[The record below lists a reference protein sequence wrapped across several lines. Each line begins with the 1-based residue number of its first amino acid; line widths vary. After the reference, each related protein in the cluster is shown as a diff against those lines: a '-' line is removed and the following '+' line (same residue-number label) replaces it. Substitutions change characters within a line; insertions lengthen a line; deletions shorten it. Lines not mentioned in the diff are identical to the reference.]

1 MTTTPAAPGPHDER
15 IDALVARLSTEQKVQ
30 LLTGRDFWTTWPV
43 EEIGLRRVLMSDGP
57 SGVRGEVWDER
68 DPSLNLPSATA
79 LAASWDRAIARRYG
93 GAAAVEARRKGVD
106 VVLGPTINL
115 HRSPLGGRHFEAFS
129 EDPVLTGDLAAS
141 YVAGVQEHGVA
152 ATPKHYIANDYETDR
167 FTASTEVS
175 ERALRELYL
184 LAFEKAVT
192 EAHAWAVMSSYN
204 AVNGVTASEN
214 DLLETPLNSE
224 WGFDGVVVS
233 DWTGVR
239 SVESANASQDLA
251 MPGPNPWWSEG
262 PLLEAV
268 RSGAVPM
275 AAIDRKVRRI
285 LVLAA
290 RVGALADVDV
300 DGGVNG
306 DVAGAG
312 AVDASASARSA
323 EDGVASAPSAQS
335 AEDGVAFVREAEAEG
350 TVLVRNTGL
359 LPVAPAD
366 VTRIAVIGHNADQ
379 ARTQGGGSA
388 TVVPSSVV
396 SPIDGIR
403 AAYPDAEVEHAI
415 GAVVQ
420 EGIAEFPLDT
430 ITNPATGEPGA
441 RVAFVRAGTELYTED
456 RRATALFWF
465 GGDAPTREADRLDIT
480 TTHTAQQDGTVRIGI
495 GAAGRSRMWIDGEL
509 LLDEDVPFEGD
520 QLGAAFLNPPARSV
534 PVTVTAGQQLAI
546 RIEHDIVQDETLGGV
561 LAYQFGT
568 EPSDDD
574 PADLIAAAVATAS
587 TADVAVV
594 VVGTNSRVESEGYDR
609 TSLALPGHQDALVA
623 AVAAANPATVVV
635 VNAGAPV
642 EMPWRDDVAAV
653 LLTWFGGQEYGNALA
668 DVLTGAREPG
678 GRLPTTWPVAM
689 ADVPVLD
696 VTPVDGAVRY
706 DEGVHIGYRAWLR
719 SGTAPAYPF
728 GHGLGYTSWSIEGIA
743 ATPTVTEGDAV
754 IVTAT
759 VANTGDRAGK
769 HVVQVYASR
778 ATSAV
783 DRPVRWLVG
792 FAPVRLAAGA
802 STEVSVEVPARA
814 FAHWDGGRDGR
825 WAYEPG
831 SFTLHVGS
839 SVVDEAGQATL
850 ELE

>member
-1 MTTTPAAPGPHDER
+1 MDDVTTASSTAER
-15 IDALVARLSTEQKVQ
+15 IEALVGQLTTDEKVQ
-30 LLTGRDFWTTWPV
+30 LLTGRDFWTTWPI
-43 EEIGLRRVLMSDGP
+43 EKIGLRRILMSDGP

-79 LAASWDRAIARRYG
+79 LSASWDRAIAKRYG
-93 GAAAVEARRKGVD
+93 AAAAVEARRKGVD

-141 YVAGVQEHGVA
+141 YVEGVQENGVA

-175 ERALRELYL
+175 DRGLRELYL

-192 EAHAWAVMSSYN
+192 EAHAWAIMSSYN
-204 AVNGVTASEN
+204 SINGVTASEN
-214 DLLETPLNSE
+214 ELLETPLNSE
-224 WGFDGVVVS
+224 WGFDGIVVS

-239 SVESANASQDLA
+239 SVDSAKASQDVA
-251 MPGPNPWWSEG
+251 MPGPNQWWSEG
-262 PLLEAV
+262 PLLAAV
-268 RSGAVPM
+268 QSGDVPIE
-275 AAIDRKVRRI
+275 AIDRKVRRI
-285 LVLAA
+285 LTLAA
-290 RVGALADVDV
+290 RVGALE
-300 DGGVNG
+300 GFEP
-306 DVAGAG
+306 VA
-312 AVDASASARSA
+312 
-323 EDGVASAPSAQS
+323 AQPVHV
-335 AEDGVAFVREAEAEG
+335 EDGVAFVREAEAEG
-350 TVLVRNTGL
+350 TVLVRNMGV
-359 LPVAPAD
+359 LPLDAPA
-366 VTRIAVIGHNADQ
+366 VSRIAVIGHNADQ

-388 TVVPSSVV
+388 TVVPSQVV
-396 SPIDGIR
+396 SPLDGIR
-403 AAYPDAEVEHAI
+403 SAFPGATVDYAI

-420 EGIAEFPLDT
+420 EGIAEFPLST
-430 ITNPATGEPGA
+430 ITNPGTGEPGA
-441 RVAFVRAGTELYTED
+441 RVAFVKDGEELYVED

-480 TTHTAQQDGTVRIGI
+480 TTYTAPSTGTVRIGI

-509 LLDEDVPFEGD
+509 VLDEDVPFEGD

-534 PVTVTAGQQLAI
+534 PVSVTAGQQVAI
-546 RIEHDIVQDETLGGV
+546 RIEYDVVQDETLGGV

-568 EPSDDD
+568 EPSDED
-574 PADLIAAAVATAS
+574 PSVLIDAAVAAATG
-587 TADVAVV
+587 ADIAVV
-594 VVGTNSRVESEGYDR
+594 VVGTNSKVESEGYDR
-609 TSLALPGHQDALVA
+609 SSLALPGHQDDLVR
-623 AVAAANPATVVV
+623 AVAAANPNTVVV
-635 VNAGAPV
+635 VNAGSPV
-642 EMPWRDDVAAV
+642 EMPWRNDVAAV

-696 VTPVDGAVRY
+696 VTPVDGKVSY

-719 SGTAPAYPF
+719 AGTEPAYPF
-728 GHGLGYTSWSIEGIA
+728 GHGLGYTTWTIDGVT
-743 ATPTVTEGDAV
+743 ATPTVREGDAV

-778 ATSAV
+778 ESSAV

-792 FAPVRLAAGA
+792 FAPVRLDAGE
-802 STEVSVEVPARA
+802 STEVSIEVPARA
-814 FAHWDGGRDGR
+814 FAHWDGA
-825 WAYEPG
+825 WAHESG
-831 SFTLHVGS
+831 TFTLHVGA
-839 SVVDEAGQATL
+839 SVSDESGTVTVQSA
-850 ELE
+850 

>member
-1 MTTTPAAPGPHDER
+1 VTTVNDASTASSPSTPLTER
-15 IDALVARLSTEQKVQ
+15 IDALLGQLTTDEKVQ
-30 LLTGRDFWTTWPV
+30 LLTGRDFWTTWPI
-43 EEIGLRRVLMSDGP
+43 EKIGLRRILMSDGP

-79 LAASWDRAIARRYG
+79 LSASWDRAIAKRYG
-93 GAAAVEARRKGVD
+93 AAAAVEARRKGVD

-141 YVAGVQEHGVA
+141 YVDGVQENGVA

-175 ERALRELYL
+175 DRALRELYL

-192 EAHAWAVMSSYN
+192 EAHAWAIMSSYN
-204 AVNGVTASEN
+204 AINGVTASEN

-224 WGFDGVVVS
+224 WGFDGIVVS

-239 SVESANASQDLA
+239 SVDSAKASQDVA

-262 PLLEAV
+262 PLLAAV
-268 RSGAVPM
+268 QSGEVPM
-275 AAIDRKVRRI
+275 AAIDRKVCRI
-285 LVLAA
+285 LTLAA
-290 RVGALADVDV
+290 RVGALE
-300 DGGVNG
+300 GFEP
-306 DVAGAG
+306 VA
-312 AVDASASARSA
+312 ASPVHV
-323 EDGVASAPSAQS
+323 EDGI
-335 AEDGVAFVREAEAEG
+335 AFVREAEAEG
-350 TVLVRNTGL
+350 TVLVRNTGV
-359 LPVAPAD
+359 LPLDAPA
-366 VTRIAVIGHNADQ
+366 VSRIAVIGHNADQ

-388 TVVPSSVV
+388 TVVPSQVV
-396 SPIDGIR
+396 SPLDGIR
-403 AAYPDAEVEHAI
+403 SAFPGASVDYAI

-420 EGIAEFPLDT
+420 EGIAEFPLST
-430 ITNPATGEPGA
+430 ITNPGTGEPGA
-441 RVAFVRAGTELYTED
+441 RVAFVKDGEELFVED

-480 TTHTAQQDGTVRIGI
+480 TTYTAESTGTVRFGI

-534 PVTVTAGQQLAI
+534 PVEVTAGQQVAI
-546 RIEHDIVQDETLGGV
+546 RIEYDIVQDETLGGV

-574 PADLIAAAVATAS
+574 PAVLIEAAVDAARG
-587 TADVAVV
+587 ADVAVV
-594 VVGTNSRVESEGYDR
+594 VVGTNSKVESEGYDR
-609 TSLALPGHQDALVA
+609 SSLALPGHQDDLVR
-623 AVAAANPATVVV
+623 AVAAANPNTVVV
-635 VNAGAPV
+635 VNAGSPV
-642 EMPWRDDVAAV
+642 EMPWRNDVAAV

-668 DVLTGAREPG
+668 DVLTGAQEPG

-696 VTPVDGAVRY
+696 VTPVDGKVAY
-706 DEGVHIGYRAWLR
+706 DEGVHVGYRAWLR
-719 SGTAPAYPF
+719 AGTEPAYPF
-728 GHGLGYTSWSIEGIA
+728 GHGLGYTTWSIEGVS
-743 ATPTVTEGDAV
+743 ATPTVREGDAV

-778 ATSAV
+778 TESAV

-802 STEVSVEVPARA
+802 STEASIEVPARA
-814 FAHWDGGRDGR
+814 FAHWDGS
-825 WAYEPG
+825 WQYESG
-831 SFTLHVGS
+831 TFTLHVGA
-839 SVVDEAGQATL
+839 SVVDDAGTTSL

>member
-1 MTTTPAAPGPHDER
+1 MDDVTTASSTAER
-15 IDALVARLSTEQKVQ
+15 IEALVGQLTTDEKVQ
-30 LLTGRDFWTTWPV
+30 LLTGRDFWTTWPI
-43 EEIGLRRVLMSDGP
+43 EKIGLRRILMSDGP

-79 LAASWDRAIARRYG
+79 LSASWDRAIAKRYG
-93 GAAAVEARRKGVD
+93 AAAAVEARRKGVD

-141 YVAGVQEHGVA
+141 YVEGVQENGVA

-175 ERALRELYL
+175 DRALRELYL

-192 EAHAWAVMSSYN
+192 EAHAWAIMSSYN
-204 AVNGVTASEN
+204 SINGVTASEN
-214 DLLETPLNSE
+214 ELLETPLNSE
-224 WGFDGVVVS
+224 WGFDGIVVS

-239 SVESANASQDLA
+239 SVDSAKASQDVA
-251 MPGPNPWWSEG
+251 MPGPNQWWSEG
-262 PLLEAV
+262 PLLAAV
-268 RSGAVPM
+268 QSGDVPIE
-275 AAIDRKVRRI
+275 AIDRKVRRI
-285 LVLAA
+285 LTLAA
-290 RVGALADVDV
+290 RVGALE
-300 DGGVNG
+300 GFEP
-306 DVAGAG
+306 VA
-312 AVDASASARSA
+312 
-323 EDGVASAPSAQS
+323 AQPVHV
-335 AEDGVAFVREAEAEG
+335 EDGVAFVREAEAEG
-350 TVLVRNTGL
+350 TVLVRNTGV
-359 LPVAPAD
+359 LPLDAPA
-366 VTRIAVIGHNADQ
+366 VSRIAVIGHNADQ

-388 TVVPSSVV
+388 TVVPSQVV
-396 SPIDGIR
+396 SPLDGIR
-403 AAYPDAEVEHAI
+403 SAFPGATVDYAI

-420 EGIAEFPLDT
+420 EGIAEFPLST
-430 ITNPATGEPGA
+430 ITNPGTGEPGA
-441 RVAFVRAGTELYTED
+441 RVAFVRDGTELYVED

-480 TTHTAQQDGTVRIGI
+480 TTYTAPSTGTVRIGI

-509 LLDEDVPFEGD
+509 VLDEDVPFEGD

-534 PVTVTAGQQLAI
+534 PVSVTAGQDVAI
-546 RIEHDIVQDETLGGV
+546 RIEYDVIQDETLGGV

-568 EPSDDD
+568 EPSDED
-574 PADLIAAAVATAS
+574 PSVLIDAAVAAATG
-587 TADVAVV
+587 ADIAVV
-594 VVGTNSRVESEGYDR
+594 VVGTNSKVESEGYDR
-609 TSLALPGHQDALVA
+609 SSLALPGHQDDLVR
-623 AVAAANPATVVV
+623 AVAAANPNTVVV
-635 VNAGAPV
+635 VNAGSPV
-642 EMPWRDDVAAV
+642 EMPWRNDVAAV

-696 VTPVDGAVRY
+696 VTPVDGKVSY

-719 SGTAPAYPF
+719 AGTEPAYPF
-728 GHGLGYTSWSIEGIA
+728 GHGLGYTTWTIDGVT
-743 ATPTVTEGDAV
+743 ATPTVREGDAV

-778 ATSAV
+778 ESSAV

-792 FAPVRLAAGA
+792 FAPVRLDAGE
-802 STEVSVEVPARA
+802 STEVSIEVPARA
-814 FAHWDGGRDGR
+814 FAHWDGA
-825 WAYEPG
+825 WAHESG
-831 SFTLHVGS
+831 TFTLHVGA
-839 SVVDEAGQATL
+839 SVSDESGTVTVQSA
-850 ELE
+850 

>member
-1 MTTTPAAPGPHDER
+1 MTTVNDASTASSPSTPLTER
-15 IDALVARLSTEQKVQ
+15 IDALLGQLTTDEKVQ
-30 LLTGRDFWTTWPV
+30 LLTGRDFWTTWPI
-43 EEIGLRRVLMSDGP
+43 EKIGLRRILMSDGP

-79 LAASWDRAIARRYG
+79 LSASWDRAVAKRYG
-93 GAAAVEARRKGVD
+93 AAAAVEARRKGVD

-141 YVAGVQEHGVA
+141 YVDGVQENGVA

-175 ERALRELYL
+175 DRALRELYL

-192 EAHAWAVMSSYN
+192 EAHAWAIMSSYN
-204 AVNGVTASEN
+204 AINGVTASEN

-224 WGFDGVVVS
+224 WGFDGIVVS

-239 SVESANASQDLA
+239 SVDSAKASQDVA

-262 PLLEAV
+262 PLLAAV
-268 RSGAVPM
+268 QSGEVPM

-285 LVLAA
+285 LTLAA
-290 RVGALADVDV
+290 RVGALE
-300 DGGVNG
+300 GFEP
-306 DVAGAG
+306 VA
-312 AVDASASARSA
+312 ASPVHV
-323 EDGVASAPSAQS
+323 EDGI
-335 AEDGVAFVREAEAEG
+335 AFVREAEAEG
-350 TVLVRNTGL
+350 TVLVRNTGV
-359 LPVAPAD
+359 LPLDAPA
-366 VTRIAVIGHNADQ
+366 VSRIAVIGHNADQ

-388 TVVPSSVV
+388 TVVPSQVV
-396 SPIDGIR
+396 SPLDGIR
-403 AAYPDAEVEHAI
+403 SAFPGASVDYAI

-420 EGIAEFPLDT
+420 EGIAEFPLST
-430 ITNPATGEPGA
+430 ITNPGTGEPGA
-441 RVAFVRAGTELYTED
+441 RVAFVKDGEELFVED

-480 TTHTAQQDGTVRIGI
+480 TTYTAESTGTVRFGI

-534 PVTVTAGQQLAI
+534 PVEVTTGQQVAI
-546 RIEHDIVQDETLGGV
+546 RIEYDIVQDETLGGV

-574 PADLIAAAVATAS
+574 PAVLIEAAVDAARG
-587 TADVAVV
+587 ADVAVV
-594 VVGTNSRVESEGYDR
+594 VVGTNSKVESEGYDR
-609 TSLALPGHQDALVA
+609 SSLALPGHQDDLVR
-623 AVAAANPATVVV
+623 AVAAANPNTVVV
-635 VNAGAPV
+635 VNAGSPV
-642 EMPWRDDVAAV
+642 EMPWRNDVAAV

-668 DVLTGAREPG
+668 DVLTGAQEPG

-689 ADVPVLD
+689 ADVPVLE
-696 VTPVDGAVRY
+696 VTPVDGKVAY
-706 DEGVHIGYRAWLR
+706 DEGVHVGYRAWLR
-719 SGTAPAYPF
+719 AGTEPAYPF
-728 GHGLGYTSWSIEGIA
+728 GHGLGYTTWSIEGVS
-743 ATPTVTEGDAV
+743 ATPTVREGDAV

-778 ATSAV
+778 AESAV

-802 STEVSVEVPARA
+802 STEVSIEVPARA
-814 FAHWDGGRDGR
+814 FAHWDGS
-825 WAYEPG
+825 WQYESG
-831 SFTLHVGS
+831 TFTLHVGA
-839 SVVDEAGQATL
+839 SVVDDAGTASL

>member
-1 MTTTPAAPGPHDER
+1 MTTVNDASTASSPSTPLTER
-15 IDALVARLSTEQKVQ
+15 IDALLGQLTTDEKVQ
-30 LLTGRDFWTTWPV
+30 LLTGRDFWTTWPI
-43 EEIGLRRVLMSDGP
+43 EKIGLRRILMSDGP

-79 LAASWDRAIARRYG
+79 LSASWDRAIAKRYG
-93 GAAAVEARRKGVD
+93 AAAAVEARRKGVD

-141 YVAGVQEHGVA
+141 YVDGVQENGVA

-175 ERALRELYL
+175 DRALRELYL

-192 EAHAWAVMSSYN
+192 EAHAWAIMSSYN
-204 AVNGVTASEN
+204 AINGVTASEN

-224 WGFDGVVVS
+224 WGFDGIVVS

-239 SVESANASQDLA
+239 SVDSAKASQDVA

-262 PLLEAV
+262 PLLAAV
-268 RSGAVPM
+268 QSGEVPM

-285 LVLAA
+285 LTLAA
-290 RVGALADVDV
+290 RVGALE
-300 DGGVNG
+300 GFEP
-306 DVAGAG
+306 VA
-312 AVDASASARSA
+312 ASPVHV
-323 EDGVASAPSAQS
+323 EDGI
-335 AEDGVAFVREAEAEG
+335 AFVREAEAEG
-350 TVLVRNTGL
+350 TVLVRNTGV
-359 LPVAPAD
+359 LPLDAPA
-366 VTRIAVIGHNADQ
+366 VSRIAVIGHNADQ

-388 TVVPSSVV
+388 TVVPSQVV
-396 SPIDGIR
+396 SPLDGIR
-403 AAYPDAEVEHAI
+403 SAFPGASVDYAI

-420 EGIAEFPLDT
+420 EGIAEFPLST
-430 ITNPATGEPGA
+430 ITNPGTGEPGA
-441 RVAFVRAGTELYTED
+441 RVAFVKDGEELFVED

-480 TTHTAQQDGTVRIGI
+480 TTYTAESTGTVRFGI

-534 PVTVTAGQQLAI
+534 PVSVTTGQQVAI
-546 RIEHDIVQDETLGGV
+546 RIEYDIVQDETLGGV

-574 PADLIAAAVATAS
+574 PAVLIEAAVDAARG
-587 TADVAVV
+587 ADVAVV
-594 VVGTNSRVESEGYDR
+594 VVGTNSKVESEGYDR
-609 TSLALPGHQDALVA
+609 SSLALPGHQDDLVR
-623 AVAAANPATVVV
+623 AVAAANPNTVVV
-635 VNAGAPV
+635 VNAGSPV
-642 EMPWRDDVAAV
+642 EMPWRNDVAAV

-668 DVLTGAREPG
+668 DVLTGAQEPG

-696 VTPVDGAVRY
+696 VTPADGKVAY
-706 DEGVHIGYRAWLR
+706 DEGVHVGYRAWLR
-719 SGTAPAYPF
+719 AGTEPAYPF
-728 GHGLGYTSWSIEGIA
+728 GHGLGYTTWSIEGVS
-743 ATPTVTEGDAV
+743 ATPTVREGDAV

-778 ATSAV
+778 AESAV

-802 STEVSVEVPARA
+802 STEVSIEVPARA
-814 FAHWDGGRDGR
+814 FAHWDGS
-825 WAYEPG
+825 WQYESG
-831 SFTLHVGS
+831 TFTLHVGA
-839 SVVDEAGQATL
+839 SVSDDAGTASL

>member
-1 MTTTPAAPGPHDER
+1 VEH
-15 IDALVARLSTEQKVQ
+15 IDALLGRLSTEQKVQ
-30 LLTGRDFWTTWPV
+30 LLTGRDFWTTWPI

-68 DPSLNLPSATA
+68 EPSLNLPSATA
-79 LAASWDRAIARRYG
+79 LSASWDRAIAKRYG

-214 DLLETPLNSE
+214 ELLETPLNSE

-239 SVESANASQDLA
+239 SVEAAAASQDLA

-262 PLLEAV
+262 PLLAAV
-268 RSGAVPM
+268 ESGEVPM

-285 LVLAA
+285 LLLAA
-290 RVGALADVDV
+290 RVGALSGL
-300 DGGVNG
+300 DGP
-306 DVAGAG
+306 
-312 AVDASASARSA
+312 
-323 EDGVASAPSAQS
+323 APAPEV
-335 AEDGVAFVREAEAEG
+335 EDGVAFVREAEAEG
-350 TVLVRNTGL
+350 TVLARNTGV
-359 LPVAPAD
+359 LPLDPAT
-366 VTRIAVIGHNADQ
+366 VSRIAVIGHNADQ

-388 TVVPSSVV
+388 TVVPESVV
-396 SPIDGIR
+396 SPLEGIR
-403 AAYPDAEVEHAI
+403 AAFPAASVEYAI

-430 ITNPATGEPGA
+430 ITNPVTGEPGA
-441 RVAFVRAGTELYTED
+441 RVAFVRDGSELYTED

-480 TTHTAQQDGTVRIGI
+480 TTYTAQQDGTVRIGI
-495 GAAGRSRMWIDGEL
+495 GAAGRSRMWIDGAL
-509 LLDEDVPFEGD
+509 VLDEDVPFEGD

-534 PVTVTAGQQLAI
+534 PVPVTAGQQVAI
-546 RIEHDIVQDETLGGV
+546 RIEHDVVQDETLGGV
-561 LAYQFGT
+561 LVYQFGT

-574 PADLIAAAVATAS
+574 PADLIAAAVSAAS
-587 TADVAVV
+587 QADVAVV

-609 TSLALPGHQDALVA
+609 TSLALPGHQDDLVR

-642 EMPWRDDVAAV
+642 EMPWRDEVAAV

-678 GRLPTTWPVAM
+678 GRLPTTWPATT

-696 VTPVDGAVRY
+696 VTPVDGVVTY

-719 SGTAPAYPF
+719 AGTEPAYPF
-728 GHGLGYTSWSIEGIA
+728 GHGLGYTTWAVDGLA

-778 ATSAV
+778 AESAV

-792 FAPVRLAAGA
+792 FAPVRLEAGA
-802 STEVSVEVPARA
+802 STEVSIEVPARA
-814 FAHWDGGRDGR
+814 FAYWAGGRDGH
-825 WAYEPG
+825 WAYERG
-831 SFTLHVGS
+831 TFTLHVGA
-839 SVVDEAGQATL
+839 SVVDEAGRASV

>member
-1 MTTTPAAPGPHDER
+1 MTTVNDASTASSPATPLTER
-15 IDALVARLSTEQKVQ
+15 IDALLGQLTTDEKVQ
-30 LLTGRDFWTTWPV
+30 LLTGRDFWTTWPI
-43 EEIGLRRVLMSDGP
+43 EKIGLRRILMSDGP

-79 LAASWDRAIARRYG
+79 LSASWDRAIAKRYG
-93 GAAAVEARRKGVD
+93 AAAAVEARRKGVD

-141 YVAGVQEHGVA
+141 YVDGVQENGVA

-175 ERALRELYL
+175 DRALRELYL

-192 EAHAWAVMSSYN
+192 EAHAWAIMSSYN
-204 AVNGVTASEN
+204 AINGVTASEN

-224 WGFDGVVVS
+224 WGFDGIVVS

-239 SVESANASQDLA
+239 SVDSAKASQDVA

-262 PLLEAV
+262 PLLAAV
-268 RSGAVPM
+268 QSGEVPM

-285 LVLAA
+285 LTLAA
-290 RVGALADVDV
+290 RVGALE
-300 DGGVNG
+300 GFEP
-306 DVAGAG
+306 VA
-312 AVDASASARSA
+312 ASPVHV
-323 EDGVASAPSAQS
+323 EDGI
-335 AEDGVAFVREAEAEG
+335 AFVREAEAEG
-350 TVLVRNTGL
+350 TVLVRNTGV
-359 LPVAPAD
+359 LPLDAPA
-366 VTRIAVIGHNADQ
+366 VSRIAVIGHNADQ

-388 TVVPSSVV
+388 TVVPSQVV
-396 SPIDGIR
+396 SPLDGIR
-403 AAYPDAEVEHAI
+403 SAFPGASVDYAI

-420 EGIAEFPLDT
+420 EGIAEFPLST
-430 ITNPATGEPGA
+430 ITNPGTGEPGA
-441 RVAFVRAGTELYTED
+441 RVAFVKDGEELFVED

-480 TTHTAQQDGTVRIGI
+480 TTYTAESTGTVRFGI

-534 PVTVTAGQQLAI
+534 PVEVTAGQQVAI
-546 RIEHDIVQDETLGGV
+546 RIEYDIVQDETLGGV

-574 PADLIAAAVATAS
+574 PAVLIEAAVDAARG
-587 TADVAVV
+587 ADVAVV
-594 VVGTNSRVESEGYDR
+594 VVGTNSKVESEGYDR
-609 TSLALPGHQDALVA
+609 SSLALPGHQDDLVR
-623 AVAAANPATVVV
+623 AVAAANPNTVVV
-635 VNAGAPV
+635 VNAGSPV
-642 EMPWRDDVAAV
+642 EMPWRNDVAAV

-668 DVLTGAREPG
+668 DVLTGAQEPG

-696 VTPVDGAVRY
+696 VTPVDGKVAY
-706 DEGVHIGYRAWLR
+706 DEGVHVGYRAWLR
-719 SGTAPAYPF
+719 AGTEPAYPF
-728 GHGLGYTSWSIEGIA
+728 GHGLGYTTWSIEGVS
-743 ATPTVTEGDAV
+743 ATPTVREGDAV

-778 ATSAV
+778 AESAV

-802 STEVSVEVPARA
+802 STEVSIEVPARA
-814 FAHWDGGRDGR
+814 FAHWDGS
-825 WAYEPG
+825 WQYESG
-831 SFTLHVGS
+831 TFTLHVGA
-839 SVVDEAGQATL
+839 SVVDDAGTTSL

>member
-1 MTTTPAAPGPHDER
+1 VTTVNDVTTASSPSPQDER
-15 IDALVARLSTEQKVQ
+15 IDALVEQLTTEEKVQ
-30 LLTGRDFWTTWPV
+30 LLTGRDFWTTWPI
-43 EEIGLRRVLMSDGP
+43 EKIGLRRILMSDGP

-79 LAASWDRAIARRYG
+79 LSASWDRAIAKRYG
-93 GAAAVEARRKGVD
+93 AAAAVEARRKGVD

-141 YVAGVQEHGVA
+141 YVAGVQENGVA

-175 ERALRELYL
+175 DRALRELYL

-192 EAHAWAVMSSYN
+192 EAHAWAIMSSYN
-204 AVNGVTASEN
+204 AINGVTASEN

-224 WGFDGVVVS
+224 WGFDGIVVS

-239 SVESANASQDLA
+239 SVDSAKASQDVA
-251 MPGPNPWWSEG
+251 MPGPNQWWSEG
-262 PLLEAV
+262 PLLAAV
-268 RSGAVPM
+268 QSGDVPI

-285 LVLAA
+285 LTLAA
-290 RVGALADVDV
+290 RVGALE
-300 DGGVNG
+300 GFEP
-306 DVAGAG
+306 VAAQP
-312 AVDASASARSA
+312 VHV
-323 EDGVASAPSAQS
+323 EDGI
-335 AEDGVAFVREAEAEG
+335 AFVREAEAEG
-350 TVLVRNTGL
+350 TVLVRNTGV
-359 LPVAPAD
+359 LPLDAPR
-366 VTRIAVIGHNADQ
+366 VSRIAVIGHNADQ

-388 TVVPSSVV
+388 TVVPSRVV
-396 SPIDGIR
+396 SPLDGIR
-403 AAYPDAEVEHAI
+403 AAFPGATVDYAI

-420 EGIAEFPLDT
+420 QGIAEFPLSA

-441 RVAFVRAGTELYTED
+441 RVAFVKDGEEISVED

-480 TTHTAQQDGTVRIGI
+480 TTYTAESTGTVRIGI
-495 GAAGRSRMWIDGEL
+495 GAAGRSRMWIDGAL
-509 LLDEDVPFEGD
+509 VLDEDVPFDGD

-534 PVTVTAGQQLAI
+534 PVDVTEGQQLAI
-546 RIEHDIVQDETLGGV
+546 RIEYDIVQDETLGGV

-574 PADLIAAAVATAS
+574 PAELISSAAQAAAL
-587 TADVAVV
+587 ADVAVV
-594 VVGTNSRVESEGYDR
+594 VVGTNSKVESEGYDR
-609 TSLALPGHQDALVA
+609 SSLALPGHQDDLVR
-623 AVAAANPATVVV
+623 AVAAANPNTIVV
-635 VNAGAPV
+635 VNAGSPV
-642 EMPWRDDVAAV
+642 ELPWRNDVAAV

-668 DVLTGAREPG
+668 DVLTGAQEPG

-696 VTPVDGAVRY
+696 VTPVDGKVSY

-719 SGTAPAYPF
+719 AGTEPAYPF
-728 GHGLGYTSWSIEGIA
+728 GHGLGYTTWTIDGVA
-743 ATPTVTEGDAV
+743 ATPTVSEGDAV

-778 ATSAV
+778 DSSTV

-792 FAPVRLAAGA
+792 FAPVRLGAGE
-802 STEVSVEVPARA
+802 STEVSIEVPARA
-814 FAHWDGGRDGR
+814 FAHWDGSWRYEAGR
-825 WAYEPG
+825 
-831 SFTLHVGS
+831 FTLHVGS
-839 SVVDEAGQATL
+839 SVLDEAGTAGV
-850 ELE
+850 ELG

>member
-1 MTTTPAAPGPHDER
+1 MTTANDVTTASSPSPLDER
-15 IDALVARLSTEQKVQ
+15 IGALVDQLTIEEKVQ
-30 LLTGRDFWTTWPV
+30 LLTGRDFWTTWPI
-43 EEIGLRRVLMSDGP
+43 EKIGLRRMLMSDGP

-79 LAASWDRAIARRYG
+79 LSASWDRAIAKRYG
-93 GAAAVEARRKGVD
+93 AAAAVEARRKGVD

-141 YVAGVQEHGVA
+141 YVAGVQENGVA

-175 ERALRELYL
+175 DRALRELYL

-192 EAHAWAVMSSYN
+192 EAHTWAIMSSYN
-204 AVNGVTASEN
+204 AINGVTASEN

-224 WGFDGVVVS
+224 WGFDGIVVS

-239 SVESANASQDLA
+239 SVDSAKASQDVA

-262 PLLEAV
+262 PLLAAV
-268 RSGAVPM
+268 QDGSVPVE
-275 AAIDRKVRRI
+275 AIDRKVRRI
-285 LVLAA
+285 LTLAA
-290 RVGALADVDV
+290 RVGALT
-300 DGGVNG
+300 GF
-306 DVAGAG
+306 
-312 AVDASASARSA
+312 DA
-323 EDGVASAPSAQS
+323 VASSPVHV
-335 AEDGVAFVREAEAEG
+335 EDGVAFVREAEAEG
-350 TVLVRNTGL
+350 TVLVRNTGV
-359 LPVAPAD
+359 LPLSAPA
-366 VTRIAVIGHNADQ
+366 VSRIAVIGHNADQ

-388 TVVPSSVV
+388 TVVPSQVV
-396 SPIDGIR
+396 SPLDGIR
-403 AAYPDAEVEHAI
+403 AALPGATVDYAI

-420 EGIAEFPLDT
+420 EGIAEFPLAT

-441 RVAFVRAGTELYTED
+441 RVAFVQDGSEVFVED
-456 RRATALFWF
+456 RQATALFWF
-465 GGDAPTREADRLDIT
+465 GGDAPTRTADRLDIT
-480 TTHTAQQDGTVRIGI
+480 TTYTAQTPGTIRIGV
-495 GAAGRSRMWIDGEL
+495 GASGRSRMWIDGSL
-509 LLDEDVPFEGD
+509 VLDEDVAVEGD

-534 PVTVTAGQQLAI
+534 PVTVTAGQELAI
-546 RIEHDIVQDETLGGV
+546 RIEHDIVQDEALGGV

-568 EPSDDD
+568 EPSDED
-574 PADLIAAAVATAS
+574 PSVLIDAAVATARD
-587 TADVAVV
+587 ADVAVV
-594 VVGTNSRVESEGYDR
+594 VVGTNSKVESEGYDR
-609 TSLALPGHQDALVA
+609 SSLALPGHQDALVA
-623 AVAAANPATVVV
+623 AVAAANPNTIVV
-635 VNAGAPV
+635 VNAGSPV

-678 GRLPTTWPVAM
+678 GRLPTTWPAAM

-696 VTPVDGAVRY
+696 VTPVDGVVRY

-719 SGTAPAYPF
+719 AGAEPAYPF
-728 GHGLGYTSWSIEGIA
+728 GYGLGYTTWTIDGVSGSPE
-743 ATPTVTEGDAV
+743 VREGDAA

-759 VANTGDRAGK
+759 VRNTGSRAGK

-778 ATSAV
+778 AASAV

-792 FAPVRLAAGA
+792 FAPVRLDAGE
-802 STEVSVEVPARA
+802 STEVSIEVPARA
-814 FAHWDGGRDGR
+814 FAYWDGA

-831 SFTLHVGS
+831 TFALHVGS
-839 SVVDEAGQATL
+839 SVVDAAGTVQI
-850 ELE
+850 ELV

>member
-1 MTTTPAAPGPHDER
+1 MTTVDDTTRASRPTAASPLAER
-15 IDALVARLSTEQKVQ
+15 IDALLGQLTTAEKVQ

-43 EEIGLRRVLMSDGP
+43 EKIGLRRILMSDGP

-79 LAASWDRAIARRYG
+79 LSASWDRAIAKRYG
-93 GAAAVEARRKGVD
+93 AAAAVEARRKGVD

-141 YVAGVQEHGVA
+141 YVDGVQENGVA
-152 ATPKHYIANDYETDR
+152 ATPKHYVANDYETDR

-175 ERALRELYL
+175 DRALRELYL

-204 AVNGVTASEN
+204 AINGVTASEN

-224 WGFDGVVVS
+224 WGFDGIVVS

-239 SVESANASQDLA
+239 SVDSAKASQDVA

-262 PLLEAV
+262 PLLQAV
-268 RSGAVPM
+268 ESGEVPV

-285 LVLAA
+285 LTLAA
-290 RVGALADVDV
+290 RVGALE
-300 DGGVNG
+300 GFEP
-306 DVAGAG
+306 VA
-312 AVDASASARSA
+312 A
-323 EDGVASAPSAQS
+323 EPVHL
-335 AEDGVAFVREAEAEG
+335 EDGVAFVREAEAEG
-350 TVLVRNTGL
+350 TVLVRNTGI
-359 LPVAPAD
+359 LPLDAPA
-366 VTRIAVIGHNADQ
+366 VARIALLGHNADQ

-388 TVVPSSVV
+388 TVVPEHVV
-396 SPIDGIR
+396 TPIEGIR
-403 AAYPDAEVEHAI
+403 AAFPGATVDYAI

-420 EGIAEFPLDT
+420 EGIAEFPLSS

-441 RVAFVRAGTELYTED
+441 RVAFVKDGEELFVED

-465 GGDAPTREADRLDIT
+465 GGDAPIRESDRLDVT
-480 TTHTAQQDGTVRIGI
+480 TTYTAETTGTVRLGI
-495 GAAGRSRMWIDGEL
+495 GAAGRSRMWVDGEL
-509 LLDEDVPFEGD
+509 LLDETVSVEGD

-534 PVTVTAGQQLAI
+534 PVAVEAGQQLAI
-546 RIEHDIVQDETLGGV
+546 RIEHDIVQDDALGGV

-568 EPSDDD
+568 EPSDAD
-574 PADLIAAAVATAS
+574 PTVLIEAAVATARD
-587 TADVAVV
+587 ADVAIV
-594 VVGTNSRVESEGYDR
+594 VVGTNSKVESEGYDR
-609 TSLALPGHQDALVA
+609 SSLALPGHQDDLVRAVA
-623 AVAAANPATVVV
+623 AVNPNTVVV
-635 VNAGAPV
+635 VNSGSPV

-668 DVLTGAREPG
+668 DVLTGAAEPG
-678 GRLPTTWPVAM
+678 GRLPTTWPAAL
-689 ADVPVLD
+689 ADVPVQD
-696 VTPVDGAVRY
+696 VTPVDGKVAY
-706 DEGVHIGYRAWLR
+706 DEGVHVGYRAWLR
-719 SGTAPAYPF
+719 AGTEPAYPF
-728 GHGLGYTSWSIEGIA
+728 GHGLGYTTWTIDGVSAS
-743 ATPTVTEGDAV
+743 PTATEGDAA

-778 ATSAV
+778 AQSAV

-792 FAPVRLAAGA
+792 FAPVRLGAGE
-802 STEVSVEVPARA
+802 STEVSIEVPARA
-814 FAHWDGGRDGR
+814 FAHWDGAWR
-825 WAYEPG
+825 YEPG
-831 SFTLHVGS
+831 TFELHVGA
-839 SVVDEAGQATL
+839 SVVDLAGSATL

>member
-1 MTTTPAAPGPHDER
+1 MTTVNDASTASSPSTPLTER
-15 IDALVARLSTEQKVQ
+15 IDVLLGQLTTDEKVQ
-30 LLTGRDFWTTWPV
+30 LLTGRDFWTTWPI
-43 EEIGLRRVLMSDGP
+43 EKIGLRRILMSDGP

-79 LAASWDRAIARRYG
+79 LSASWDRAIAKRYG
-93 GAAAVEARRKGVD
+93 AAAAVEARRKGVD

-141 YVAGVQEHGVA
+141 YVDGVQENGVA

-175 ERALRELYL
+175 DRALRELYL

-192 EAHAWAVMSSYN
+192 EAHAWALMSSYN
-204 AVNGVTASEN
+204 AINGVTASEN

-224 WGFDGVVVS
+224 WGFDGIVVS

-239 SVESANASQDLA
+239 SVDSAKASQDVA

-262 PLLEAV
+262 PLLAAV
-268 RSGAVPM
+268 QSGEVPM

-285 LVLAA
+285 LTLAA
-290 RVGALADVDV
+290 RVGALE
-300 DGGVNG
+300 GFEP
-306 DVAGAG
+306 VA
-312 AVDASASARSA
+312 ASPVHV
-323 EDGVASAPSAQS
+323 EDGI
-335 AEDGVAFVREAEAEG
+335 AFVREAEAEG
-350 TVLVRNTGL
+350 TVLVRNTGV
-359 LPVAPAD
+359 LPLDAPA
-366 VTRIAVIGHNADQ
+366 VSRIAVIGHNADQ

-388 TVVPSSVV
+388 TVVPSQVV
-396 SPIDGIR
+396 SPLDGIR
-403 AAYPDAEVEHAI
+403 SVFPGASVDYAI

-420 EGIAEFPLDT
+420 EGIAEFPLST
-430 ITNPATGEPGA
+430 ITNPGTGEPGA
-441 RVAFVRAGTELYTED
+441 RVAFVKDGEELFVED

-480 TTHTAQQDGTVRIGI
+480 TTYTAESTGTVRFGI

-534 PVTVTAGQQLAI
+534 PVSVTTGQQVAI
-546 RIEHDIVQDETLGGV
+546 RIEYDIVQDETLGGV

-574 PADLIAAAVATAS
+574 PAVLIEAAVDAARG
-587 TADVAVV
+587 ADVAVV
-594 VVGTNSRVESEGYDR
+594 VVGTNSKVESEGYDR
-609 TSLALPGHQDALVA
+609 SSLALPGRQDDLVR
-623 AVAAANPATVVV
+623 AVAAANPNTVVV
-635 VNAGAPV
+635 VNAGSPV
-642 EMPWRDDVAAV
+642 EMPWRNDVAAV

-668 DVLTGAREPG
+668 DVLTGAQEPG

-696 VTPVDGAVRY
+696 VTPVDGKVAY
-706 DEGVHIGYRAWLR
+706 DEGVHVGYRAWLR
-719 SGTAPAYPF
+719 AGTEPAYPF
-728 GHGLGYTSWSIEGIA
+728 GHGLGYTTWSIEGVS
-743 ATPTVTEGDAV
+743 ATPTVREGDAV

-778 ATSAV
+778 AESAV

-802 STEVSVEVPARA
+802 STEVSIEVPARA
-814 FAHWDGGRDGR
+814 FAHWDGS
-825 WAYEPG
+825 WQYESG
-831 SFTLHVGS
+831 TFTLHVGA
-839 SVVDEAGQATL
+839 SVSDDAGTASL

>member
-1 MTTTPAAPGPHDER
+1 MTTVNDASTASSPSTPLTER
-15 IDALVARLSTEQKVQ
+15 IDALLGQLSTDEKVQ
-30 LLTGRDFWTTWPV
+30 LLTGRDFWTTWPI
-43 EEIGLRRVLMSDGP
+43 EKIGLRRILMSDGP

-79 LAASWDRAIARRYG
+79 LSASWDRAIAKRYG
-93 GAAAVEARRKGVD
+93 AAAAVEARRKGVD

-141 YVAGVQEHGVA
+141 YVDGVQENGVA

-175 ERALRELYL
+175 DRALRELYL

-192 EAHAWAVMSSYN
+192 EAHAWAIMSSYN
-204 AVNGVTASEN
+204 AINGVTASEN

-224 WGFDGVVVS
+224 WGFDGIVVS

-239 SVESANASQDLA
+239 SVDSAKASQDVA

-262 PLLEAV
+262 PLLAAV
-268 RSGAVPM
+268 QSGEVPM

-285 LVLAA
+285 LTLAA
-290 RVGALADVDV
+290 RVGALE
-300 DGGVNG
+300 GFEP
-306 DVAGAG
+306 VA
-312 AVDASASARSA
+312 ASPVHV
-323 EDGVASAPSAQS
+323 EDGI
-335 AEDGVAFVREAEAEG
+335 AFVREAEAEG
-350 TVLVRNTGL
+350 TVLVRNTGV
-359 LPVAPAD
+359 LPLDAPA
-366 VTRIAVIGHNADQ
+366 VSRIAVIGHNADQ

-388 TVVPSSVV
+388 TVVPSQVV
-396 SPIDGIR
+396 SPLDGIR
-403 AAYPDAEVEHAI
+403 SAFPGASVDYAI

-420 EGIAEFPLDT
+420 EGIAEFPLST
-430 ITNPATGEPGA
+430 ITNPGTGEPGA
-441 RVAFVRAGTELYTED
+441 RVAFVKDGEELFVED

-480 TTHTAQQDGTVRIGI
+480 TTYTAESTGTVRFGI

-534 PVTVTAGQQLAI
+534 PVEVTAGQQVAI
-546 RIEHDIVQDETLGGV
+546 RIEYDIVQDETLGGV

-574 PADLIAAAVATAS
+574 PAVLIEAAVDAARG
-587 TADVAVV
+587 ADVAVV
-594 VVGTNSRVESEGYDR
+594 VVGTNSKVESEGYDR
-609 TSLALPGHQDALVA
+609 SSLALPGHQDDLVR
-623 AVAAANPATVVV
+623 AVAAANPNTVVV
-635 VNAGAPV
+635 VNAGSPV
-642 EMPWRDDVAAV
+642 EMPWRNDVAAV

-668 DVLTGAREPG
+668 DVLTGAQEPG
-678 GRLPTTWPVAM
+678 GRLPTTWPVTM

-696 VTPVDGAVRY
+696 VTPVDGKVAY
-706 DEGVHIGYRAWLR
+706 DEGVHVGYRAWLR
-719 SGTAPAYPF
+719 AGTEPAYPF
-728 GHGLGYTSWSIEGIA
+728 GHGLGYTTWSIEGVS
-743 ATPTVTEGDAV
+743 ATPTVREGDAV

-778 ATSAV
+778 AESAV

-802 STEVSVEVPARA
+802 STEVSIEVPARA
-814 FAHWDGGRDGR
+814 FAHWDGS
-825 WAYEPG
+825 WQYESG
-831 SFTLHVGS
+831 TFTLHVGA
-839 SVVDEAGQATL
+839 SVTDDAGTASL

>member
-1 MTTTPAAPGPHDER
+1 MTTVNDASTASSPSTPLTER
-15 IDALVARLSTEQKVQ
+15 IDALLGQLTTDEKVQ
-30 LLTGRDFWTTWPV
+30 LLTGRDFWTTWPI
-43 EEIGLRRVLMSDGP
+43 EKIGLRRILMSDGP

-79 LAASWDRAIARRYG
+79 LSASWDRAIAKRYG
-93 GAAAVEARRKGVD
+93 AAAAVEARRKGVD

-141 YVAGVQEHGVA
+141 YVDGVQENGVA

-175 ERALRELYL
+175 DRALRELYL

-192 EAHAWAVMSSYN
+192 EAHAWAIMSSYN
-204 AVNGVTASEN
+204 AINGVTASEN

-224 WGFDGVVVS
+224 WGFDGIVVS

-239 SVESANASQDLA
+239 SVDSAKASQDVA

-262 PLLEAV
+262 PLLAAV
-268 RSGAVPM
+268 QSGEVPM

-285 LVLAA
+285 LTLAA
-290 RVGALADVDV
+290 RVGALE
-300 DGGVNG
+300 GFEP
-306 DVAGAG
+306 VA
-312 AVDASASARSA
+312 ASPVHV
-323 EDGVASAPSAQS
+323 EDGI
-335 AEDGVAFVREAEAEG
+335 AFVREAEAEG
-350 TVLVRNTGL
+350 TVLVRNTGV
-359 LPVAPAD
+359 LPLDAPA
-366 VTRIAVIGHNADQ
+366 VSRIAVIGHNADQ

-388 TVVPSSVV
+388 TVVPSQVV
-396 SPIDGIR
+396 SPLDGIR
-403 AAYPDAEVEHAI
+403 SAFPGASVDYAI

-420 EGIAEFPLDT
+420 EGIAEFPLST
-430 ITNPATGEPGA
+430 ITNPGTGEPGA
-441 RVAFVRAGTELYTED
+441 RVAFVKDGEELFVED

-480 TTHTAQQDGTVRIGI
+480 TTYTAESTGTVRFGI

-534 PVTVTAGQQLAI
+534 PVEVTTGQQVAI
-546 RIEHDIVQDETLGGV
+546 RIEYDIVQDETLGGV

-574 PADLIAAAVATAS
+574 PAVLIEAAVDAARG
-587 TADVAVV
+587 ADVAVV
-594 VVGTNSRVESEGYDR
+594 VVGTNSKVESEGYDR
-609 TSLALPGHQDALVA
+609 SSLALPGHQDDLVR
-623 AVAAANPATVVV
+623 AVAAANPNTVVV
-635 VNAGAPV
+635 VNAGSPV
-642 EMPWRDDVAAV
+642 EMPWRNDVAAV

-668 DVLTGAREPG
+668 DVLTGAQEPG

-696 VTPVDGAVRY
+696 VTPVDGKVAY
-706 DEGVHIGYRAWLR
+706 DEGVHVGYRAWLR
-719 SGTAPAYPF
+719 AGTEPAYPF
-728 GHGLGYTSWSIEGIA
+728 GHGLGYTTWSIEGVS
-743 ATPTVTEGDAV
+743 ATPTVREGDAV

-759 VANTGDRAGK
+759 VVNTGDRAGK

-778 ATSAV
+778 AESAV

-802 STEVSVEVPARA
+802 STEVSIEVPARA
-814 FAHWDGGRDGR
+814 FAHWDGS
-825 WAYEPG
+825 WQYESG
-831 SFTLHVGS
+831 TFTLHVGA
-839 SVVDEAGQATL
+839 SVVDDAGTASL

>member
-1 MTTTPAAPGPHDER
+1 VTTVNDASTASSPSTPLTER
-15 IDALVARLSTEQKVQ
+15 IDALLGQLSTDEKVQ
-30 LLTGRDFWTTWPV
+30 LLTGRDFWTTWPI
-43 EEIGLRRVLMSDGP
+43 EKIGLRRILMSDGP

-79 LAASWDRAIARRYG
+79 LSASWDRAIAKRYG
-93 GAAAVEARRKGVD
+93 AAAAVEARRKGVD

-141 YVAGVQEHGVA
+141 YVDGVQENGVA

-175 ERALRELYL
+175 DRALRELYL

-192 EAHAWAVMSSYN
+192 EAHAWAIMSSYN
-204 AVNGVTASEN
+204 AINGVTASEN

-224 WGFDGVVVS
+224 WGFDGIVVS

-239 SVESANASQDLA
+239 SVDSAKASQDVA

-262 PLLEAV
+262 PLLAAV
-268 RSGAVPM
+268 QSGEVPM

-285 LVLAA
+285 LTLAA
-290 RVGALADVDV
+290 RVGALE
-300 DGGVNG
+300 GFEP
-306 DVAGAG
+306 VA
-312 AVDASASARSA
+312 ASPVHV
-323 EDGVASAPSAQS
+323 EDGI
-335 AEDGVAFVREAEAEG
+335 AFVREAEAEG
-350 TVLVRNTGL
+350 TVLVRNTGV
-359 LPVAPAD
+359 LPLDAPA
-366 VTRIAVIGHNADQ
+366 VSRIAVIGHNADQ

-388 TVVPSSVV
+388 TVVPSQVV
-396 SPIDGIR
+396 SPLDGIR
-403 AAYPDAEVEHAI
+403 SAFPGASVDYAI

-420 EGIAEFPLDT
+420 EGIAEFPLST
-430 ITNPATGEPGA
+430 ITNPGTGEPGA
-441 RVAFVRAGTELYTED
+441 RVAFVKDGEELFVED

-480 TTHTAQQDGTVRIGI
+480 TNYTAESTGTVRFGI

-509 LLDEDVPFEGD
+509 LLDEHVPFEGD

-534 PVTVTAGQQLAI
+534 PVSVTTGQQVAI
-546 RIEHDIVQDETLGGV
+546 RIEYDIVQDETLGGV

-574 PADLIAAAVATAS
+574 PAVLIEAAVDAARG
-587 TADVAVV
+587 ADVAVV
-594 VVGTNSRVESEGYDR
+594 VVGTNSKVESEGYDR
-609 TSLALPGHQDALVA
+609 SSLALPGHQDDLVRG
-623 AVAAANPATVVV
+623 VAAANPNTVVV
-635 VNAGAPV
+635 VNAGSPV
-642 EMPWRDDVAAV
+642 EMPWRNDVAAV

-668 DVLTGAREPG
+668 DVLTGAQEPG
-678 GRLPTTWPVAM
+678 GRLPTTWPAAM

-696 VTPVDGAVRY
+696 VTPVDGKVAY
-706 DEGVHIGYRAWLR
+706 DEGVHVGYRAWLR
-719 SGTAPAYPF
+719 AGTEPAYPF
-728 GHGLGYTSWSIEGIA
+728 GHGLGYTTWSIEGVS
-743 ATPTVTEGDAV
+743 ATPTVREGDAV

-778 ATSAV
+778 AESAV

-802 STEVSVEVPARA
+802 STEVSIEVPARA
-814 FAHWDGGRDGR
+814 FAHWDGS
-825 WAYEPG
+825 WQYESG
-831 SFTLHVGS
+831 TFTLHVGA
-839 SVVDEAGQATL
+839 SVTDDAGTASL

>member
-1 MTTTPAAPGPHDER
+1 MTDPQTASTASSPLAER
-15 IDALVARLSTEQKVQ
+15 IDALLAQLTTEEKVQ
-30 LLTGRDFWTTWPV
+30 LLTGRDFWTTWPI
-43 EEIGLRRVLMSDGP
+43 EKIGLRRILMSDGP

-79 LAASWDRAIARRYG
+79 LSASWDRAIAKRYG
-93 GAAAVEARRKGVD
+93 AAAAVEARRKGVD

-141 YVAGVQEHGVA
+141 YVAGVQENGVA

-175 ERALRELYL
+175 DRALRELYL
-184 LAFEKAVT
+184 LAFEKTVT

-204 AVNGVTASEN
+204 AINGVTASEN

-224 WGFDGVVVS
+224 WGFDGIVVS

-239 SVESANASQDLA
+239 SVASATASQDVA

-262 PLLEAV
+262 PLLAAV
-268 RSGAVPM
+268 RDGSVPE

-285 LVLAA
+285 LTLAA
-290 RVGALADVDV
+290 RVGALE
-300 DGGVNG
+300 GFEP
-306 DVAGAG
+306 VAAQP
-312 AVDASASARSA
+312 VHV
-323 EDGVASAPSAQS
+323 EDGT
-335 AEDGVAFVREAEAEG
+335 AFVREAEAEG
-350 TVLVRNTGL
+350 TVLVHNTGV
-359 LPVAPAD
+359 LPLDAPA
-366 VTRIAVIGHNADQ
+366 VSRIAVIGHNADQ

-388 TVVPSSVV
+388 TVVPSQVV
-396 SPIDGIR
+396 SPLDGIR
-403 AAYPDAEVEHAI
+403 AAFPGATVDHAI

-420 EGIAEFPLDT
+420 EGIAEFPLST
-430 ITNPATGEPGA
+430 ITNPATGEAGA
-441 RVAFVRAGTELYTED
+441 RVAFVREGEELYVED

-465 GGDAPTREADRLDIT
+465 GGDAPTRQADRLDIT
-480 TTHTAQQDGTVRIGI
+480 TTYTAPSTGTVRIGV

-509 LLDEDVPFEGD
+509 VLDEDVPYEGD

-534 PVTVTAGQQLAI
+534 PIAVTVGQQVGI
-546 RIEHDIVQDETLGGV
+546 RIEYDVVQDETLGGV

-568 EPSDDD
+568 EPSDED
-574 PADLIAAAVATAS
+574 PAVLIAAAVEAARG
-587 TADVAVV
+587 ADVAVV

-609 TSLALPGHQDALVA
+609 SSLALPGHQDDLVR
-623 AVAAANPATVVV
+623 AVAAANPNTVVV
-635 VNAGAPV
+635 VNAGSPV

-653 LLTWFGGQEYGNALA
+653 LLSWFGGQEYGNALA

-678 GRLPTTWPVAM
+678 GRLPTTWPAAM

-696 VTPVDGAVRY
+696 VTPVDGKVTY
-706 DEGVHIGYRAWLR
+706 DEGVHVGYRAWLR
-719 SGTAPAYPF
+719 AGTAPAYPF
-728 GHGLGYTSWSIEGIA
+728 GHGLGYTTWSIEGVS
-743 ATPTVTEGDAV
+743 ATPTVREGDAV

-778 ATSAV
+778 AESVV

-792 FAPVRLAAGA
+792 FAPVRLGAGE
-802 STEVSVEVPARA
+802 STEVSIEVPARA
-814 FAHWDGGRDGR
+814 FAHWDGS

-831 SFTLHVGS
+831 TFTLHVGA
-839 SVVDEAGQATL
+839 SVADTAGTTSL

>member
-1 MTTTPAAPGPHDER
+1 MTTVDDVTPASSTPSPLDER
-15 IDALVARLSTEQKVQ
+15 IGALVDQLTTDEKVQ
-30 LLTGRDFWTTWPV
+30 LLTGRDFWTTWPI
-43 EEIGLRRVLMSDGP
+43 EKIGLRRILMSDGP

-79 LAASWDRAIARRYG
+79 LSASWDRAIAKRYG
-93 GAAAVEARRKGVD
+93 AAAAVEARRKGVD

-141 YVAGVQEHGVA
+141 YVDGVQENGVA

-175 ERALRELYL
+175 DRALRELYL

-192 EAHAWAVMSSYN
+192 EAHAWAIMSSYN
-204 AVNGVTASEN
+204 SINGVTASEH

-224 WGFDGVVVS
+224 WGFDGIVVS

-239 SVESANASQDLA
+239 SVDSAKASQDVA
-251 MPGPNPWWSEG
+251 MPGPNQWWSEG
-262 PLLEAV
+262 PLLAAVQSGDVPIEAV
-268 RSGAVPM
+268 
-275 AAIDRKVRRI
+275 DRKVRRI
-285 LVLAA
+285 LTLAA
-290 RVGALADVDV
+290 RVGALE
-300 DGGVNG
+300 GFEP
-306 DVAGAG
+306 VAEQP
-312 AVDASASARSA
+312 VH
-323 EDGVASAPSAQS
+323 V
-335 AEDGVAFVREAEAEG
+335 EDGVAFVREAEAEG
-350 TVLVRNTGL
+350 TVLVRNTGV
-359 LPVAPAD
+359 LPFDAPA
-366 VTRIAVIGHNADQ
+366 VSRIAVVGHNADQ

-388 TVVPSSVV
+388 TVVPSQVV
-396 SPIDGIR
+396 SPLDGIR
-403 AAYPDAEVEHAI
+403 SAFPGATIEYAI

-420 EGIAEFPLDT
+420 EGIAEFPLST
-430 ITNPATGEPGA
+430 ITNPGTGEPGA
-441 RVAFVRAGTELYTED
+441 RVAFVKDGEELYVED

-480 TTHTAQQDGTVRIGI
+480 TTYTAPSTGTVRIGI

-534 PVTVTAGQQLAI
+534 PVEVTAGQDVAI
-546 RIEHDIVQDETLGGV
+546 RIEHDVIQDETLGGV

-568 EPSDDD
+568 EPSDED
-574 PADLIAAAVATAS
+574 PSVLIDAAVSVARS
-587 TADVAVV
+587 ADVAVV
-594 VVGTNSRVESEGYDR
+594 VVGTNSKVESEGYDR
-609 TSLALPGHQDALVA
+609 SSLALPGHQDDLVR
-623 AVAAANPATVVV
+623 AVAAANPNTVVV
-635 VNAGAPV
+635 VNAGSPV
-642 EMPWRDDVAAV
+642 EMPWRNDVAAV

-668 DVLTGAREPG
+668 DVLTGAQEPG

-696 VTPVDGAVRY
+696 VTPVDGEVSY

-719 SGTAPAYPF
+719 AGTEPAYPF
-728 GHGLGYTSWSIEGIA
+728 GHGLGYTSWTIDGVA
-743 ATPTVTEGDAV
+743 ATPTVSEGDAV

-759 VANTGDRAGK
+759 VANTGARDGK

-778 ATSAV
+778 ESSAV

-792 FAPVRLAAGA
+792 FAPVRLGAGE
-802 STEVSVEVPARA
+802 STEVSIEVPARA
-814 FAHWDGGRDGR
+814 FAHWDGA
-825 WAYEPG
+825 WQYESG
-831 SFTLHVGS
+831 AFTLHVGA
-839 SVVDEAGQATL
+839 SVSDESGTAAL

>member
-1 MTTTPAAPGPHDER
+1 MTTVNDASTASSPSTSLVER
-15 IDALVARLSTEQKVQ
+15 IDALLGQLTTDEKVQ
-30 LLTGRDFWTTWPV
+30 LLTGRDFWTTWPI
-43 EEIGLRRVLMSDGP
+43 EKIGLRRILMSDGP

-79 LAASWDRAIARRYG
+79 LSASWDRAIAKRYG
-93 GAAAVEARRKGVD
+93 AAAAVEARRKGVD

-141 YVAGVQEHGVA
+141 YVDGVQENGVA

-175 ERALRELYL
+175 DRTLRELYL
-184 LAFEKAVT
+184 LAFEQAVT

-204 AVNGVTASEN
+204 AINGVTASEN
-214 DLLETPLNSE
+214 DLLETPLNAE
-224 WGFDGVVVS
+224 WGFDGIVVS

-239 SVESANASQDLA
+239 SVDSAKASQDVA

-262 PLLEAV
+262 PLLAAV
-268 RSGAVPM
+268 QSGEVPM

-285 LVLAA
+285 LTLAA
-290 RVGALADVDV
+290 RVGALE
-300 DGGVNG
+300 GFEH
-306 DVAGAG
+306 VAAEP
-312 AVDASASARSA
+312 VHV
-323 EDGVASAPSAQS
+323 EDGI
-335 AEDGVAFVREAEAEG
+335 AFVREAEAEG
-350 TVLVRNTGL
+350 TVLVRNAGV
-359 LPVAPAD
+359 LPLDAPA
-366 VTRIAVIGHNADQ
+366 VSRIAVIGHNADQ

-388 TVVPSSVV
+388 TVVPSQVV
-396 SPIDGIR
+396 SPLDGIR
-403 AAYPDAEVEHAI
+403 SAFPGASVDYAI

-420 EGIAEFPLDT
+420 EGIAEFPLST
-430 ITNPATGEPGA
+430 ITNPGTGEPGA
-441 RVAFVRAGTELYTED
+441 RVAFVEDGEELYVED

-465 GGDAPTREADRLDIT
+465 GGDAPTRQADRLDIT
-480 TTHTAQQDGTVRIGI
+480 TTYTAESTGTVRFGI

-534 PVTVTAGQQLAI
+534 PVSVTVGQQVAI
-546 RIEHDIVQDETLGGV
+546 RIEYDIVQDETLGGV

-574 PADLIAAAVATAS
+574 PAALIEAAVEAARG
-587 TADVAVV
+587 ADVAVV
-594 VVGTNSRVESEGYDR
+594 VVGTNSKVESEGYDR
-609 TSLALPGHQDALVA
+609 SSLALPGHQDDLVR
-623 AVAAANPATVVV
+623 AVATANPNTVVV
-635 VNAGAPV
+635 VNAGSPV
-642 EMPWRDDVAAV
+642 EMPWRNDVAAV

-668 DVLTGAREPG
+668 DVLTGAQEPG
-678 GRLPTTWPVAM
+678 GRLPTTWPAAI

-696 VTPVDGAVRY
+696 VTPVGGTVAY
-706 DEGVHIGYRAWLR
+706 DEGIHLGYRAWLR
-719 SGTAPAYPF
+719 AGTEPAYPF
-728 GHGLGYTSWSIEGIA
+728 GHGLGYTTWSIEGVS
-743 ATPTVTEGDAV
+743 ATPTVREGDAV

-778 ATSAV
+778 AESTV

-792 FAPVRLAAGA
+792 FAPVRLSPGESA
-802 STEVSVEVPARA
+802 EVSIEVPARS
-814 FAHWDGGRDGR
+814 FAHWDGS
-825 WAYEPG
+825 WQYEPG
-831 SFTLHVGS
+831 AFTLHVGA
-839 SVVDEAGQATL
+839 SVSDVVGTASL